1 MKFWK
6 YIIYG
11 LVAQLVRAPPCHGGG
26 HGFESR
32 LGRLKWVSTTIL
44 YGILAQLGEHL
55 PYKQRVT
62 GSSPVGPIYS
72 YADVA
77 QLAEQLICNQQ
88 VIGSSPII
96 GFYTISYCIYGQIPE
111 WPKGTD
117 CKSAANCFGGS
128 NPPLPIGITF
138 SVIAYNK
145 IYYRGMEQSGSSP
158 GS

>member
-1 MKFWK
+1 M
-6 YIIYG
+6 G
-11 LVAQLVRAPPCHGGG
+11 L
-26 HGFESR
+26 
-32 LGRLKWVSTTIL
+32 TN
-44 YGILAQLGEHL
+44 GILAQLGEHL

>member
-1 MKFWK
+1 M
-6 YIIYG
+6 
-11 LVAQLVRAPPCHGGG
+11 AQLVRAPPCHGGG

-32 LGRLKWVSTTIL
+32 LGRFSNCFYDYDI
-44 YGILAQLGEHL
+44 GILAQLGEHL